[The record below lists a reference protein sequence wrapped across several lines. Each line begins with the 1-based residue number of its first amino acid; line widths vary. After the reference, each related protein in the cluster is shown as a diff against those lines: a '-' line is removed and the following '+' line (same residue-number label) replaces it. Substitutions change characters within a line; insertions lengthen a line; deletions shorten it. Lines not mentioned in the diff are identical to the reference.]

1 MKIPYK
7 LVILF
12 SIIISF
18 SLIITSFFVV
28 QYVEAAV
35 IDSGVLEMKNNVNIK
50 QQQIQT
56 LHERSSED
64 LVFALQNPLFVEYFD
79 LPETKAGNV
88 YDENDVLQFSEKQ
101 IEIKNKLEQWI
112 YHFQDKF
119 QVDETCLIDASGQE
133 HARLVLT
140 KLAQSEDL
148 DSDETASPFFEP
160 SFQKSP
166 DQVHI
171 QYPYISSDTNRWVF
185 AYSSP
190 VVLGNGEKPA
200 FFHFEMPLSIFQDLV
215 DVDTGRMYVIDPRGF
230 LIADSQYDFN
240 YDESINPSKFFP
252 STNSISNSID
262 IYNLIRQGVSNNN
275 DAVSYHENG
284 DTNYVVYA
292 TLPNFGWILAYEKP
306 SSLLLSGDTNLS
318 ELNTIIWIVAL
329 SVAFGGIMAVVLVS
343 KRISQPIT
351 RLADWANKQDVSSL
365 QKIPVK
371 SDDEIGDVTKAMNTM
386 IDKIA
391 INEAQIT
398 KQLEDLQ
405 ELDVKKDEFASM
417 ITHELKSPL
426 ASILGW
432 CSALKKNEMLG
443 DLTSQQINAI
453 EKISANSK
461 DLKKLIGDLLDAQT
475 LNLGKMKFNYDTID
489 ANEMIDEALTDFKNI
504 SEHKKIQ
511 FTNSTKEKNLII
523 KSDKVRLKQVLNNLI
538 YNAIDFVPETS
549 GKIEINVQTRDSEII
564 FYVKDNGMGV
574 PLEKQK
580 DLFKKF
586 YQLDMSHSREHG
598 GTGLGLSICKGILE
612 GLGGKIWLESDL
624 IQGTTFYFAIPKED
638 KIENFSN

>member
-18 SLIITSFFVV
+18 SLIITSLFVV
-28 QYVEAAV
+28 QYVEAAI
-35 IDSGVLEMKNNVNIK
+35 IDSGVLEMKNTVTIK

-88 YDENDVLQFSEKQ
+88 YDEEGVLQFSEKQ

-140 KLAQSEDL
+140 KLASSEDL
-148 DSDETASPFFEP
+148 DSDETVSPFFEP

-171 QYPYISSDTNRWVF
+171 QYPYISSDTDRWVF

-215 DVDTGRMYVIDPRGF
+215 DVDTGRMYVIDPQGF
-230 LIADSQYDFN
+230 LIADSQYDFS
-240 YDESINPSKFFP
+240 YDESINPNQFFP
-252 STNSISNSID
+252 STDSISDSTD
-262 IYNLIRQGVSNNN
+262 IYELVRKGVSDNN
-275 DAVSYHENG
+275 DVISYQTNG

-292 TLPNFGWILAYEKP
+292 TLPNFEWILAYEKP
-306 SSLLLSGDTNLS
+306 SSSLLSGDTNLS
-318 ELNTIIWIVAL
+318 ELNMIIWIVAL
-329 SVAFGGIMAVVLVS
+329 TVISGGIAAVILVS
-343 KRISQPIT
+343 TRISRPIT
-351 RLADWANKQDVSSL
+351 RLADWANTQDVSSL

-371 SDDEIGDVTKAMNTM
+371 SDDEVGDVTKAMNTM

-391 INEAQIT
+391 VNEAQIT

-405 ELDVKKDEFASM
+405 DLDVKKDEFASM

-443 DLTSQQINAI
+443 DLTLQQINAI
-453 EKISANSK
+453 EKISNNSK
-461 DLKKLIGDLLDAQT
+461 DLKKLIEDLLDAQK
-475 LNLGKMKFNYDTID
+475 LNLGKMKFNYNTINT
-489 ANEMIDEALTDFKNI
+489 NEMINEILNDFKNI
-504 SEHKKIQ
+504 SDHKKIE
-511 FTNSTKEKNLII
+511 FINSTKEKNMII
-523 KSDKVRLKQVLNNLI
+523 KSDKIRLKQVLNNLVF
-538 YNAIDFVPETS
+538 NAIDFVPENT
-549 GKIEINVQTRDSEII
+549 GKIEINVQSRGSEII
-564 FYVKDNGMGV
+564 FYVKDNGVGV

-586 YQLDMSHSREHG
+586 YQINMSHGREHG
-598 GTGLGLSICKGILE
+598 GTGLGLSICKGILV

-624 IQGTTFYFAIPKED
+624 VKGTTFYFAIPKED
-638 KIENFSN
+638 KIENFSD

>member
-12 SIIISF
+12 SLIISF
-18 SLIITSFFVV
+18 SLIITSIFVI
-28 QYVEAAV
+28 QYVEFAV
-35 IDSGVLEMKNNVNIK
+35 IDSGVLEMKNTVTIK

-88 YDENDVLQFSEKQ
+88 YDEEGVLQFSEKQ

-140 KLAQSEDL
+140 KLASSEDL
-148 DSDETASPFFEP
+148 DSNERTSPFFEP
-160 SFQKSP
+160 SLKTSH

-171 QYPYISSDTNRWVF
+171 QYPYISSDTDRWVF

-190 VVLGNGEKPA
+190 IVLGNGEKPA

-215 DVDTGRMYVIDPRGF
+215 DVDTGRMYVIDPQGF
-230 LIADSQYDFN
+230 LIADSQYDFSYN
-240 YDESINPSKFFP
+240 DSINPSQFFP
-252 STNSISNSID
+252 STNLISNFTD
-262 IYNLIRQGVSNNN
+262 IFELVRDGISNNN
-275 DAVSYHENG
+275 DVLSYPKNG

-292 TLPNFGWILAYEKP
+292 PMPNFGWILAYEKP

-318 ELNTIIWIVAL
+318 ELNMIIWIVAL
-329 SVAFGGIMAVVLVS
+329 VVTSGGIVAVVLVS

-351 RLADWANKQDVSSL
+351 RLADWANKQDVSNL
-365 QKIPVK
+365 QKIPME
-371 SDDEIGDVTKAMNTM
+371 SDDEIGDVTKAMNSM

-391 INEAQIT
+391 INEAQIS

-405 ELDVKKDEFASM
+405 DLDIKKDEFASM

-443 DLTSQQINAI
+443 ELTSQQINAI
-453 EKISANSK
+453 EKISNNSK
-461 DLKKLIGDLLDAQT
+461 DLKKLIEDLLDAQT
-475 LNLGKMKFNYDTID
+475 LNLGKMKFNYDKINT
-489 ANEMIDEALTDFKNI
+489 NEMVNETINDFKNI

-511 FTNSTKEKNLII
+511 FINSTKEKNLII
-523 KSDKVRLKQVLNNLI
+523 KSDKIRLKQVLNNLI
-538 YNAIDFVPETS
+538 YNAIDFVSENT
-549 GKIEINVQTRDSEII
+549 GKIEINVQRKDSEII
-564 FYVKDNGMGV
+564 FYVKDNGVGI

-580 DLFKKF
+580 DLFKRF

-598 GTGLGLSICKGILE
+598 GTGLGLSICKGILD
-612 GLGGKIWLESDL
+612 GLGGKIWIQSDL
-624 IQGTTFYFAIPKED
+624 IRGTTFYFTISKE
-638 KIENFSN
+638 KEIEDFSN

>member
-7 LVILF
+7 LVVLF
-12 SIIISF
+12 SIILSF
-18 SLIITSFFVV
+18 SLIITSFFVI

-35 IDSGVLEMKNNVNIK
+35 IDSGVLEMKNTVTIK

-64 LVFALQNPLFVEYFD
+64 LIFALQNPLFVEYFE

-140 KLAQSEDL
+140 KLASSEDL
-148 DSDETASPFFEP
+148 DSDETISPFFNPTLKKNPE
-160 SFQKSP
+160 
-166 DQVHI
+166 QVHI
-171 QYPYISSDTNRWVF
+171 QYPYVSPDTGRWVF

-215 DVDTGRMYVIDPRGF
+215 DVDTGRMYVIDSQGF
-230 LIADSQYDFN
+230 LISDSDYDFSN
-240 YDESINPSKFFP
+240 NVSPSPNQFFP
-252 STNSISNSID
+252 SINSVSNSTNIYELVKKGISND
-262 IYNLIRQGVSNNN
+262 N
-275 DAVSYHENG
+275 DVVSYQTNG

-292 TLPNFGWILAYEKP
+292 PLPNFDWILAYEKP

-318 ELNTIIWIVAL
+318 ELNMIIWIVAL
-329 SVAFGGIMAVVLVS
+329 SVAFGGITSVVLIS

-371 SDDEIGDVTKAMNTM
+371 SDDEVGDVTKAMNSM

-405 ELDVKKDEFASM
+405 DLDIKKDEFASM

-432 CSALKKNEMLG
+432 CSALKK
-443 DLTSQQINAI
+443 I
-453 EKISANSK
+453 
-461 DLKKLIGDLLDAQT
+461 
-475 LNLGKMKFNYDTID
+475 
-489 ANEMIDEALTDFKNI
+489 
-504 SEHKKIQ
+504 
-511 FTNSTKEKNLII
+511 
-523 KSDKVRLKQVLNNLI
+523 
-538 YNAIDFVPETS
+538 
-549 GKIEINVQTRDSEII
+549 
-564 FYVKDNGMGV
+564 
-574 PLEKQK
+574 
-580 DLFKKF
+580 
-586 YQLDMSHSREHG
+586 
-598 GTGLGLSICKGILE
+598 
-612 GLGGKIWLESDL
+612 
-624 IQGTTFYFAIPKED
+624 
-638 KIENFSN
+638 